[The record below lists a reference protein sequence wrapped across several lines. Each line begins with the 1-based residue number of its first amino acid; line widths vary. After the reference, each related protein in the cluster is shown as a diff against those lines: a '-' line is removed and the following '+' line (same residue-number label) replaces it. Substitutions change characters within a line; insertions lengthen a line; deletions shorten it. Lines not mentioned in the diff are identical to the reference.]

1 MYLKWF
7 CQIFACFSAHSNR
20 LLHLTILV
28 VSWHMKRYR
37 AHLHTHIRFIRSY
50 FRNLLPLSSGNCFSL
65 SLSRVCFCLARRTHP
80 IFLPAL
86 TIKRIQHDFKHWAH
100 NYMTQQTTSCWME
113 RSYRKDLHTKIQISA
128 SLPLRSPFQWCVCAD
143 FHRRK
148 LYHHRWIT
156 KVIREVTH
164 IDSLPFVIHNSFRL
178 RIKFDENLP
187 IDRAASHTKRKI
199 I

>member
-1 MYLKWF
+1 MILPDF
-7 CQIFACFSAHSNR
+7 CLLFGSFKSIVTFNYSGCQLAYEKIPSAS
-20 LLHLTILV
+20 T
-28 VSWHMKRYR
+28 
-37 AHLHTHIRFIRSY
+37 HTHIRFIRSY